1 MLHRASVV
9 TIRGLEPTRDD
20 EDHLAPEAGMVV
32 KPGSRASSTSAWSRT
47 LTVVNCGPSTKRPT
61 QRDSNPRISPTAST
75 AKPTIATGLFLR
87 KRPNTIRTEAIT
99 MIARARAFIS
109 TTRSCLSVWALA
121 RHHPDEAAVG
131 GDLVHQEVGD
141 HQAQDALWTTP
152 RIPGSP
158 CRIGPKRGRFDQRL
172 ARKTRAP
179 ATTSTANPATRPQLP
194 HHMSW
199 LTRPTTMRIP
209 ETTASRVA
217 SGRDIARDIAWFL
230 RSVGPMGPE
239 RAGPSCEGYPR
250 NSSMNRTR
258 APMRI
263 AELA

>member
-61 QRDSNPRISPTAST
+61 QRDSNPRISPTRSP

-158 CRIGPKRGRFDQRL
+158 CRIGPKRRRFDHFF
-172 ARKTRAP
+172 AKTRRA
-179 ATTSTANPATRPQLP
+179 ATTRTANPATRTQSP
-194 HHMSW
+194 HHMSRLTQSPHHMSR
-199 LTRPTTMRIP
+199 LTRPTTMRIA

-217 SGRDIARDIAWFL
+217 RG
-230 RSVGPMGPE
+230 
-239 RAGPSCEGYPR
+239 
-250 NSSMNRTR
+250 
-258 APMRI
+258 
-263 AELA
+263 